1 MPVWKFFCSKKRCS
15 NLLFILIIRQKDKD
29 RSSALVESFLGK
41 EELRKVILFHIDN
54 RVKVRTKAW
63 WNSFKLCRE
72 LHFNFIYIDILL
84 ASLFFP
90 SSDIKGN
97 TKHYTEYKYK
107 KLCKD
112 LGNTMC
118 LQYKVNCSVIKS
130 RLTLWDPMDYSVPGL
145 PVPQCLGVFSSS
157 CPLSR
162 WCYPT
167 FSSAAT
173 LFFYLQSFP
182 APGSFPMSQLFA
194 SGGQVIGASASAS
207 VLVVSVQDWFPLEL
221 TGFISFQSKGFS
233 RVFSNTTAEKH
244 QFFGAQLSLWSNSH
258 IHTRLPEKHSF
269 D

>member
-1 MPVWKFFCSKKRCS
+1 MKTKFF
-15 NLLFILIIRQKDKD
+15 
-29 RSSALVESFLGK
+29 SSMRKLVVDLYQLPCLSHIHRLKSVFCFFPWMWNK
-41 EELRKVILFHIDN
+41 ELRILAKQSGHRILSDFY
-54 RVKVRTKAW
+54 T
-63 WNSFKLCRE
+63 STSKLSSIT
-72 LHFNFIYIDILL
+72 LFTSIFFLIYIDILL

-194 SGGQVIGASASAS
+194 SGG
-207 VLVVSVQDWFPLEL
+207 
-221 TGFISFQSKGFS
+221 
-233 RVFSNTTAEKH
+233 
-244 QFFGAQLSLWSNSH
+244 
-258 IHTRLPEKHSF
+258 
-269 D
+269 

>member
-112 LGNTMC
+112 LGNTRC

-167 FSSAAT
+167 PILTAVFKND
-173 LFFYLQSFP
+173 SF
-182 APGSFPMSQLFA
+182 L
-194 SGGQVIGASASAS
+194 
-207 VLVVSVQDWFPLEL
+207 L
-221 TGFISFQSKGFS
+221 
-233 RVFSNTTAEKH
+233 
-244 QFFGAQLSLWSNSH
+244 LSLYKAYNLDFMKPYFPF
-258 IHTRLPEKHSF
+258 LPFLPSLPSF
-269 D
+269 RPSFLLSLIVC